1 MISFDSRV
9 TWRQTNCDAGLCID
23 HCARHAKRRLG
34 GRVASSRT
42 GRPRPRPPPLRCL
55 SHSLHSTLY
64 GVFCLRYAAR
74 TTPRAA
80 RFAVVLLRLQSYV
93 RRLVRRGQARVSPL
107 RLGANEVLVL
117 PLEVLLHVRRERWRG
132 VFIVRPADGRYERC
146 ARGRPRAP
154 ECDAAGNPHRCG
166 RERRRIPYDR
176 SPHGCL
182 RRIEPCRAKH
192 LIVPPSV
199 GIRGALA
206 LIVEIRMLVV
216 DIDGHVFHA
225 ALRENLRVA
234 TSLRRLRS
242 PAAPKWFHH
251 SNQATFDDETRTA
264 GRECILM
271 VIPHDE
277 RTCGTPVA
285 LLRDINRP
293 SHARVTRHLAS
304 RHQ

>member
-1 MISFDSRV
+1 MTRDFALTTARYTPNGGSAGASRP
-9 TWRQTNCDAGLCID
+9 RGPGD
-23 HCARHAKRRLG
+23 
-34 GRVASSRT
+34 
-42 GRPRPRPPPLRCL
+42 PRPRPPPLRCL

-74 TTPRAA
+74 TWARNTPRAA
-80 RFAVVLLRLQSYV
+80 RFAVVLLRLQSY
-93 RRLVRRGQARVSPL
+93 VRRGQARVSPL

-251 SNQATFDDETRTA
+251 SKQHLMTKHELLGAN
-264 GRECILM
+264 GECILM

-293 SHARVTRHLAS
+293 SHARLTRHLGT
-304 RHQ
+304 